1 MGVKQRGSA
10 RPEHS
15 GAPSGFE
22 SLLANSVREDETA
35 LCLDCL
41 VTFNIRNR
49 TCPKCDGDQFW
60 LPVKWRRQTPAL
72 PGVPSRA
79 SFPPRG
85 PRTGR
90 PALAAR
96 VTGSREGSAD
106 AYTRQRLIQVR
117 EDVGGVLDSHGD
129 AAEAG
134 G

>member
-1 MGVKQRGSA
+1 MGVSRGRLL

-49 TCPKCDGDQFW
+49 TCPKCDGEQFW

-72 PGVPSRA
+72 PGVQAAHRFPERA
-79 SFPPRG
+79 V
-85 PRTGR
+85 
-90 PALAAR
+90 ALGAL
-96 VTGSREGSAD
+96 
-106 AYTRQRLIQVR
+106 RLR
-117 EDVGGVLDSHGD
+117 H
-129 AAEAG
+129 A
-134 G
+134 

>member
-22 SLLANSVREDETA
+22 SLLTNSVREDETA

-72 PGVPSRA
+72 PGFQAAPRFPRA
-79 SFPPRG
+79 G
-85 PRTGR
+85 L
-90 PALAAR
+90 ALGAL
-96 VTGSREGSAD
+96 
-106 AYTRQRLIQVR
+106 RLR
-117 EDVGGVLDSHGD
+117 R
-129 AAEAG
+129 A
-134 G
+134 